1 MSGDL
6 IRIKSLRNSMSPTN
20 KRLADYIVNNTEDV
34 PFLSVHE
41 LANRAK
47 VSVATVSRFANFLGY
62 DNYKKFRTQ
71 FGKDSLYT
79 FDGMFEAITP
89 QDSDDEIIDKVV
101 KGNIKSLEDTLRVLD
116 KESLLK
122 GADMISRAHRF
133 LCFGI
138 GSSGFLA
145 KDAALRFA
153 QLDIPSEAY
162 SDSYQMIV
170 HATNLKKNCVALG
183 VSHSGR
189 SEVTVRALEIAQ
201 NNGAFTIGISNY
213 MRSPL
218 HDVCDVFL
226 CTSFPETHVEAAAL
240 SSHLAQMCLVDALYL
255 LMARRMNLTQ
265 SKIENINKIT
275 EKNLRLAE
283 R

>member
-1 MSGDL
+1 
-6 IRIKSLRNSMSPTN
+6 
-20 KRLADYIVNNTEDV
+20 
-34 PFLSVHE
+34 
-41 LANRAK
+41 
-47 VSVATVSRFANFLGY
+47 
-62 DNYKKFRTQ
+62 
-71 FGKDSLYT
+71 
-79 FDGMFEAITP
+79 
-89 QDSDDEIIDKVV
+89 
-101 KGNIKSLEDTLRVLD
+101 
-116 KESLLK
+116 
-122 GADMISRAHRF
+122 
-133 LCFGI
+133 
-138 GSSGFLA
+138 
-145 KDAALRFA
+145 
-153 QLDIPSEAY
+153 
-162 SDSYQMIV
+162 
-170 HATNLKKNCVALG
+170 
-183 VSHSGR
+183 
-189 SEVTVRALEIAQ
+189 ALEIAQ